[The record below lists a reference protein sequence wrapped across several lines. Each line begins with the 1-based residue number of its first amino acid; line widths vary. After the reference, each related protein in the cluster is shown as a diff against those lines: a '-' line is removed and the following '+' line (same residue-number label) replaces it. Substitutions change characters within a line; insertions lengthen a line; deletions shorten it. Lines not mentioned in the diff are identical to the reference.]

1 MSFSGPAASSPRNRT
16 ALVLTTS
23 LLVAFFVLIGVGWL
37 FFVFQD
43 GQLGGATPTAT
54 PTPLAATR
62 TPTPDVRATLV
73 ADDMLTQIAYS
84 ATALARIDPAAL
96 TAAALSAESPATSLP
111 AETQPAAPLP
121 AETQLAE
128 PAQPAETLP
137 AETQT
142 AVQLPLISGQ
152 TETTPVPTALPS
164 ATPTAPV
171 AYLPDVEIPE
181 PQPTAPLT
189 EPTPTLPP
197 APAPTAAATGFVAQ
211 VARLAA
217 TVRNADTIVY
227 IGPSTYY
234 SQTNTPLTPNAGIEL
249 RGRSLEGDWLYG
261 CCTNSGENFWVRPA
275 YVTIVNNPL
284 PAGFP
289 AGADPNSPQWNP
301 NNPKWLPVY
310 QEPDVVPRPQA
321 TQPPPNDYPLARYD
335 PGNTG
340 RLPMLPRPPLRD
352 VWGNLQMAG
361 QSFGS
366 PVAVMGEN
374 VIASNQ
380 DGQLYSQNR
389 SNGSQ
394 RWRYNLNNNG
404 TLAPAIQD
412 GRIYFPYASSRMIVL
427 QDAGNTANQIFDI
440 DLLGLIT
447 TSPAFQNDIVFVGV
461 GDNVDAKLVGMKRDN
476 LGERRTFE
484 EPQARIQQPAIG
496 QETVYVAA
504 DQLWAVDANWWR
516 APEIIWN
523 SPDVF
528 NVAAPPV
535 YAYPGQLRSA
545 ELYVVDTNGLLHALD
560 AHTGFRLWTYTAGS
574 PQAML
579 AVNEMTVF
587 LAGSGQLRA
596 VSRQT
601 GMQLWAVAYNDDL
614 AGGPYVTSDRVLV
627 ITRNGAVLIYDA
639 ASGTTVDAGTSLRM
653 ALNGAPAIS
662 ADWIFAPTAGTLFGY
677 QGTP

>member
-1 MSFSGPAASSPRNRT
+1 MSFSRPAASSPRNRT

-43 GQLGGATPTAT
+43 GLLGGATPTAT

-73 ADDMLTQIAYS
+73 AADMLTQIAYS

-96 TAAALSAESPATSLP
+96 TAAALSAESPATPEP
-111 AETQPAAPLP
+111 AASPAGTQP
-121 AETQLAE
+121 
-128 PAQPAETLP
+128 
-137 AETQT
+137 
-142 AVQLPLISGQ
+142 AVQLPLVSGQ
-152 TETTPVPTALPS
+152 TEATPVPTALPP
-164 ATPTAPV
+164 APPTAPA
-171 AYLPDVEIPE
+171 AYLPDVEVPG
-181 PQPTAPLT
+181 PQPTAPMT

-197 APAPTAAATGFVAQ
+197 TLPPTLLPTPTAAATGFAVQ
-211 VARLAA
+211 VDRLAA
-217 TVRNADTIVY
+217 TVRNTDTPVY

-234 SQTNTPLTPNAGIEL
+234 SQTNTPLTPNASIEL

-261 CCTNSGENFWVRPA
+261 CCTSSGETFWVRPA
-275 YVTIVNNPL
+275 HVTLVNNPV

-289 AGADPNSPQWNP
+289 AGVDPNSLQWNP
-301 NNPKWLPVY
+301 NNPKWLSVY

-321 TQPPPNDYPLARYD
+321 TQPPPNDYPLARYT

-352 VWGNLQMAG
+352 IWGNLQMAG
-361 QSFGS
+361 QIFGS

-389 SNGSQ
+389 SNGTQ
-394 RWRYNLNNNG
+394 RWRYNLNNSG

-412 GRIYFPYASSRMIVL
+412 GRIYFPYAGNRMVVL
-427 QDAGNTANQIFDI
+427 QDGGNAANQVSDV
-440 DLLGLIT
+440 DLPGPIT
-447 TSPAFQNDIVFVGV
+447 TSPTFQNDIVFVGV
-461 GDNVDAKLVGMKRDN
+461 GDNVDTKLVGMKRDN
-476 LGERRTFE
+476 LGDRRTFE
-484 EPQARIQQPAIG
+484 EPQSRIQQPAIG

-504 DQLWAVDANWWR
+504 DRLWAVDANWWR
-516 APEIIWN
+516 APEVIWS

-560 AHTGFRLWTYTAGS
+560 AHTGFQLWTYAAGS

-579 AVNEMTVF
+579 AVNDVTVF

-601 GMQLWAVAYNDDL
+601 GQQFWVVAYNDDL
-614 AGGPYVTSDRVLV
+614 AGGPYVTSERVLV
-627 ITRNGAVLIYDA
+627 ITRNGAALIYDA
-639 ASGTTVDAGTSLRM
+639 ASGATVDAGSSFRM

-677 QGTP
+677 QGAP